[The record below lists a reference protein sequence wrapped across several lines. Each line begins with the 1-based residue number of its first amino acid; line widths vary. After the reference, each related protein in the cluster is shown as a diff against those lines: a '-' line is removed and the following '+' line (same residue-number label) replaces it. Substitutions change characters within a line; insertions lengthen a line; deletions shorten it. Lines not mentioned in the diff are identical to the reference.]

1 MGLSY
6 REVPPRYSDIED
18 ISVLI
23 SGVVLA
29 ANGPQNDTK
38 VYREAVQAIR
48 AVAER
53 EEYDIWKELKDLLD
67 SRYPLRIYQKGDKP

>member
-29 ANGPQNDTK
+29 ANGPQNATK